1 MKVVALLVQPSGVEW
16 EWEPRRLAEVAARLP
31 GLIAVDPAAGF
42 SAWPAFPPPAENL
55 TTAPAAAPGK
65 TLREMERQFLEQV
78 LAECHGNKSAAAKTL
93 KMHRRTLQRKLAR
106 SA

>member
-16 EWEPRRLAEVAARLP
+16 EWEPRRLAEVAAHLP

-42 SAWPAFPPPAENL
+42 SAWPQFPPSTQSSA
-55 TTAPAAAPGK
+55 TATPGK

-106 SA
+106 GA